1 MNATVSPAVRLKI
14 QGMDCGSCALT
25 IEQAVRAVPG
35 IATVRV
41 DFTTETLEATG
52 TATRDLIE
60 ARVKDLGYR
69 IADGTTAKQAP
80 RPELRGL
87 SGFLRFLGAERR
99 TQIALGFT
107 LLMIV
112 AALLTPVF
120 GSLALE
126 AVLFAT
132 VVVVGAPILMKG
144 LRSLFVARHVTIDL
158 LMGIATVGALAIGEA
173 GEAAAVV
180 LLFTLGE
187 ALEAYSAERSR
198 DALRSLLSLQPDEAT
213 VLEAHAE
220 SHDDHS
226 GHDHSGHD
234 HAGHNHARHA
244 HSGHDH
250 SGHDHA
256 SHEHGAGCS
265 HDDHDHGHHGHDHS
279 GHDHA
284 GHDHSGH
291 KHGAHEHGAGCTHD
305 DHDHDHDHHGHDHG
319 HDHAHA
325 APKAAPAVHYHQR
338 RRPTSAVPVGAH
350 ILVRPGERI
359 PLDGRIIEGASSI
372 NQAAVTGES
381 IPVDRGVGE
390 EVLAGTVNGP
400 GALTVEVLRP
410 AGLSTVT
417 RIAEMVERALAQ
429 RTPAERFIDRFARWY
444 TPLVVALAALLVA
457 VPVVV
462 FGQPF
467 FDLEDGTRG
476 WLYRGLAM
484 LIIACPCALIISIPV
499 TVVSALARLAQL
511 GVLVKGG
518 GQLDRLASVN
528 IVAFDKTGT
537 LTEGRPAVTA
547 VRGRDCAHPVAAND
561 DCGVCEDVVAVA
573 ATVEA
578 ASEHPLAQA
587 VVQSAESRGVANRW
601 PQAVNIQAHLGRGV
615 SGDLGGVRI
624 AVGTHE
630 LFDHGQDCANDICV
644 EAANLQ
650 STGRTVMLVGRG
662 NEMVG
667 YIGVED
673 EPRVDSRAALGELH
687 ALDRQMKTVMLT
699 RDNHKVADAIARQI
713 GGIDEVKA
721 GLLPE
726 HKLQIVRELQGRGT
740 VAMVGDGINDAPAL
754 AQADVGI
761 AMGGGGTAQ
770 AMETADVV
778 LMQDNLHAIA
788 TALRI
793 SKLTRTVVK
802 QNIALSLGL
811 KLAVLALAIPGLAS
825 LWLAVLSDVGATLI
839 VTLNGMRM
847 LRAR

>member
-25 IEQAVRAVPG
+25 IEQAVRGVPG

-52 TATRDLIE
+52 SASRDQIE
-60 ARVKDLGYR
+60 ARVRDLGYR
-69 IADGTTAKQAP
+69 IADSATPRQAP

-87 SGFLRFLGAERR
+87 AGFVRFLAAERR
-99 TQIALGFT
+99 TQIALAAS
-107 LLMIV
+107 LLLV
-112 AALLTPVF
+112 LAALLGPAF
-120 GSLALE
+120 GPAVLE
-126 AVLFAT
+126 AALLAT
-132 VVVVGAPILMKG
+132 VIVVGAPILMKG

-158 LMGIATVGALAIGEA
+158 LMGIATVGAVAIGET

-220 SHDDHS
+220 
-226 GHDHSGHD
+226 
-234 HAGHNHARHA
+234 A
-244 HSGHDH
+244 H
-250 SGHDHA
+250 
-256 SHEHGAGCS
+256 EE
-265 HDDHDHGHHGHDHS
+265 
-279 GHDHA
+279 HA
-284 GHDHSGH
+284 GHDH
-291 KHGAHEHGAGCTHD
+291 KHHEHRDHHEHGAACSHE
-305 DHDHDHDHHGHDHG
+305 DHAD
-319 HDHAHA
+319 DHAHQHGHA
-325 APKAAPAVHYHQR
+325 HAEHSGHGYARPAPAVHFHQL
-338 RRPTSAVPVGAH
+338 RRPTAAVPVGARV
-350 ILVRPGERI
+350 LVRPGERI
-359 PLDGRIIEGASSI
+359 PLDGRILEGTSSI

-381 IPVDRGVGE
+381 MPVDRGIGD

-417 RIAEMVERALAQ
+417 RIAQMVERALAE

-457 VPVVV
+457 IPVLV

-467 FDLEDGTRG
+467 FDLTDGTRG

-518 GQLDRLASVN
+518 AQLDRLASVN

-537 LTEGRPAVTA
+537 LTAGRPAVTA
-547 VRGRDCAHPVAAND
+547 IRGRDCVHLVASND
-561 DCGVCEDVVAVA
+561 DCVTCEDVVAVA
-573 ATVEA
+573 ATVET

-587 VVQSAESRGVANRW
+587 VVASAQIRGVANRW
-601 PQAVNIQAHLGRGV
+601 PQAANVTAHLGRGV
-615 SGDLGGVRI
+615 SGDLAGERI

-630 LFDHGQDCANDICV
+630 LFAHGQECANEVCT
-644 EAANLQ
+644 EAAGLQ
-650 STGRTVMLVGRG
+650 STGKTVMLVGRG
-662 NEMVG
+662 AEMVG

-673 EPRVDSRAALGELH
+673 EPRPDSRAALLELH
-687 ALDRQMKTVMLT
+687 ALDPLLRTVMLT
-699 RDNHKVADAIARQI
+699 GDNRIVADAIASQI
-713 GGIDEVKA
+713 GGIDEVRA

-726 HKLQIVRELQGRGT
+726 QKLQSVRELQSRGT
-740 VAMVGDGINDAPAL
+740 VAMIGDGINDAPAL

-793 SKLTRTVVK
+793 GRLTRRVVK

-811 KLAVLALAIPGLAS
+811 KVAVLALAVPGLAS
-825 LWLAVLSDVGATLI
+825 LWLAVLADVGATLV

-847 LRAR
+847 LRAK

>member
-52 TATRDLIE
+52 SATSELIE
-60 ARVKDLGYR
+60 ERVRSLGYR
-69 IADGTTAKQAP
+69 IADGSTPKQAP
-80 RPELRGL
+80 SPELRGL
-87 SGFLRFLGAERR
+87 AGFLRFLAAERR
-99 TQIALGFT
+99 TQIAMAVSILV
-107 LLMIV
+107 IA
-112 AALLTPVF
+112 AALLGNAF
-120 GSLALE
+120 GPNLVEAAL
-126 AVLFAT
+126 LAT
-132 VVVVGAPILMKG
+132 VVVVGAPILLKG
-144 LRSLFVARHVTIDL
+144 LRSLFIARHVTIDL
-158 LMGIATVGALAIGEA
+158 LMGIATVGAVAIGET

-220 SHDDHS
+220 SHGTPVDNDH
-226 GHDHSGHD
+226 G
-234 HAGHNHARHA
+234 
-244 HSGHDH
+244 
-250 SGHDHA
+250 
-256 SHEHGAGCS
+256 
-265 HDDHDHGHHGHDHS
+265 HDDHDHHEHE
-279 GHDHA
+279 
-284 GHDHSGH
+284 
-291 KHGAHEHGAGCTHD
+291 KHEHGAACAHD
-305 DHDHDHDHHGHDHG
+305 E
-319 HDHAHA
+319 HA
-325 APKAAPAVHYHQR
+325 APPPAAALHFHQR
-338 RRPTSAVPVGAH
+338 RRPTASVAVGAH

-359 PLDGRIIEGASSI
+359 PLDGRILDGSSSI

-381 IPVDRGVGE
+381 MPVDRTIGD

-417 RIAEMVERALAQ
+417 RIAQMVERALSQ
-429 RTPAERFIDRFARWY
+429 RTPEERFIDRFARWY

-457 VPVVV
+457 IPVLA

-467 FDLEDGTRG
+467 FDLADGTRG

-518 GQLDRLASVN
+518 AQLDRLARVN
-528 IVAFDKTGT
+528 IIAFDKTGT
-537 LTEGRPAVTA
+537 LTAGRPAVTA
-547 VRGRDCAHPVAAND
+547 IRGKDCAHPVAAND
-561 DCGVCEDVVAVA
+561 DCGACEDVVAVA
-573 ATVEA
+573 ATVET

-587 VVQSAESRGVANRW
+587 VVASAQSRGVANRL
-601 PQAVNIQAHLGRGV
+601 PQAANITAHMGRGV
-615 SGDLGGVRI
+615 SGDLAGERI

-630 LFDHGQDCANDICV
+630 LFAHGENCV
-644 EAANLQ
+644 DQVCTEAAGLQ
-650 STGRTVMLVGRG
+650 STGKTVMLVGRG
-662 NEMVG
+662 NHMVG

-673 EPRVDSRAALGELH
+673 QPRPDSQAALIELH
-687 ALDRQMKTVMLT
+687 ALNPDLRTVMLT
-699 RDNHKVADAIARQI
+699 GDNRNVAESIAKQI
-713 GGIDEVKA
+713 GGIDEVRA

-726 HKLQIVRELQGRGT
+726 DKLSVVRELQARGT

-754 AQADVGI
+754 AQADIGI

-793 SKLTRTVVK
+793 SQLAHRVVK

-811 KLAVLALAIPGLAS
+811 KLAVLGLAVPGLAS
-825 LWLAVLSDVGATLI
+825 LWLAVLADVGATLV
-839 VTLNGMRM
+839 VTLNGMRL
-847 LRAR
+847 LRSK

>member
-25 IEQAVRAVPG
+25 IEQAVRTVPG

-52 TATRDLIE
+52 SATSERIVE
-60 ARVKDLGYR
+60 RVKSLGYQ
-69 IADGTTAKQAP
+69 IADGSTPKQAP

-87 SGFLRFLGAERR
+87 AGFLRFLAAERR
-99 TQIALGFT
+99 TQIAMAVSILV
-107 LLMIV
+107 IA
-112 AALLTPVF
+112 AALLGNAF
-120 GSLALE
+120 GQNLVEAAL
-126 AVLFAT
+126 LAT
-132 VVVVGAPILMKG
+132 VVVVGAPILLKG
-144 LRSLFVARHVTIDL
+144 LRSLFIARHVTIDL
-158 LMGIATVGALAIGEA
+158 LMGIATVGAVAIGET

-213 VLEAHAE
+213 VLEAHSESHAAPAE
-220 SHDDHS
+220 HGHDDHA
-226 GHDHSGHD
+226 DH
-234 HAGHNHARHA
+234 
-244 HSGHDH
+244 
-250 SGHDHA
+250 
-256 SHEHGAGCS
+256 EPGAACA
-265 HDDHDHGHHGHDHS
+265 HDDHG
-279 GHDHA
+279 
-284 GHDHSGH
+284 
-291 KHGAHEHGAGCTHD
+291 
-305 DHDHDHDHHGHDHG
+305 HG

-325 APKAAPAVHYHQR
+325 APKPVAAALHFHQR
-338 RRPTSAVPVGAH
+338 RQPTASVPVGAH
-350 ILVRPGERI
+350 ILVKPGERV
-359 PLDGRIIEGASSI
+359 PLDGRILEGSSSI

-381 IPVDRGVGE
+381 MPVDRTVGD

-417 RIAEMVERALAQ
+417 RIAQMVERALAE
-429 RTPAERFIDRFARWY
+429 RTPEERFIDRFARWY
-444 TPLVVALAALLVA
+444 TPLVVVLAALLVA
-457 VPVVV
+457 VPVLA

-467 FDLEDGTRG
+467 LDLADGTRG

-518 GQLDRLASVN
+518 AQLDRLARVN
-528 IVAFDKTGT
+528 IIAFDKTGT
-537 LTEGRPAVTA
+537 LTAGRPAVTA
-547 VRGRDCAHPVAAND
+547 IRGKDCAHPVAAND
-561 DCGVCEDVVAVA
+561 DCGTCEDVVAVA
-573 ATVEA
+573 ATVET

-587 VVQSAESRGVANRW
+587 VVASAQSRGVANRL
-601 PQAVNIQAHLGRGV
+601 PQAANITAHMGRGV
-615 SGDLGGVRI
+615 SGDLAGERI

-630 LFDHGQDCANDICV
+630 LFAHGENCVDQVCA
-644 EAANLQ
+644 EAADLQ
-650 STGRTVMLVGRG
+650 STGKTVMLVGRG
-662 NEMVG
+662 SNMVG

-673 EPRVDSRAALGELH
+673 QPRPDSQAALRELH
-687 ALDRQMKTVMLT
+687 ALNPHLKTVMLT
-699 RDNHKVADAIARQI
+699 GDNRNVAESIAKQI
-713 GGIDEVKA
+713 GGIDEVRA

-726 HKLQIVRELQGRGT
+726 HKLSVVRELQTQGT

-754 AQADVGI
+754 AQADIGI

-793 SKLTRTVVK
+793 SQLTRRVVK

-811 KLAVLALAIPGLAS
+811 KLAVLGLAIPGLAS
-825 LWLAVLSDVGATLI
+825 LWLAVLADVGATLV

-847 LRAR
+847 LRAK

>member
-25 IEQAVRAVPG
+25 IEQAVKAVPG
-35 IATVRV
+35 IDSVRV

-52 TATRDLIE
+52 SATRDQIE
-60 ARVKDLGYR
+60 ARVKGLGYR
-69 IADGTTAKQAP
+69 IADGTAVTQAP

-87 SGFLRFLGAERR
+87 AGFLRYLVAERR
-99 TQIALGFT
+99 TQIALAAT
-107 LLMIV
+107 VLLV
-112 AALLTPVF
+112 AAALLLPVV
-120 GSLALE
+120 GGALLE
-126 AVLFAT
+126 AALIAT
-132 VVVVGAPILMKG
+132 VVVVGAPILVKG
-144 LRSLFVARHVTIDL
+144 LRSLLVARHVTIDL
-158 LMGIATVGALAIGEA
+158 LMGIATVGALAIGES

-213 VLEAHAE
+213 VLKEHAEAHDE
-220 SHDDHS
+220 HP
-226 GHDHSGHD
+226 
-234 HAGHNHARHA
+234 A
-244 HSGHDH
+244 HSREG
-250 SGHDHA
+250 
-256 SHEHGAGCS
+256 HGAACT
-265 HDDHDHGHHGHDHS
+265 HDDHDHGHGHAHQAHEHDCD
-279 GHDHA
+279 DHA
-284 GHDHSGH
+284 GHDHPR
-291 KHGAHEHGAGCTHD
+291 
-305 DHDHDHDHHGHDHG
+305 HDHEGHDHG
-319 HDHAHA
+319 HP
-325 APKAAPAVHYHQR
+325 APSPAVHVHQR
-338 RRPTSAVPVGAH
+338 RRPTGEVPVGAH
-350 ILVRPGERI
+350 VLVRPGERI
-359 PLDGRIIEGASSI
+359 PLDGRIVAGMSSI

-381 IPVDRGVGE
+381 IPVDRGIGD

-410 AGLSTVT
+410 AGSSTVT
-417 RIAEMVERALAQ
+417 RIAQMVERALAE

-457 VPVVV
+457 IPVLA
-462 FGQPF
+462 FNQPF
-467 FDLEDGTRG
+467 LDLADGTRG

-518 GQLDRLASVN
+518 AQLDRLAGID

-537 LTEGRPAVTA
+537 LTAGRPAVTA
-547 VRGRDCAHPVAAND
+547 IRGRDCLHPDAAAA
-561 DCGVCEDVVAVA
+561 DCPTCEDVVAVA
-573 ATVEA
+573 ATVET

-587 VVQSAESRGVANRW
+587 VVASAQSRGVAHRL
-601 PQAVNIQAHLGRGV
+601 PQAANITAHLGRGV
-615 SGDLGGVRI
+615 SGDLAGQRI

-630 LFDHGQDCANDICV
+630 LFAHGQECANQICT
-644 EAANLQ
+644 EAAGLQ
-650 STGRTVMLVGRG
+650 ASGKTVMLVGRG
-662 NEMVG
+662 DDMVG

-673 EPRVDSRAALGELH
+673 EPRPETSALLRELH
-687 ALDRQMKTVMLT
+687 ALDPALTTVMLT
-699 RDNHKVADAIARQI
+699 GDNRQVAEAIARQV

-726 HKLQIVRELQGRGT
+726 NKLAIVRELQGRGT
-740 VAMVGDGINDAPAL
+740 VAMIGDGINDAPAL

-761 AMGGGGTAQ
+761 AMGDGGTAQ

-778 LMQDNLHAIA
+778 LMHDNLQAVA
-788 TALRI
+788 TSLRV
-793 SKLTRTVVK
+793 SRLTRRVVK
-802 QNIALSLGL
+802 QNIALSIGL
-811 KLAVLALAIPGLAS
+811 KLAVLALAVPGLAS
-825 LWLAVLSDVGATLI
+825 LWLAVLADVGATLV

>member
-1 MNATVSPAVRLKI
+1 MNATVSPAVRMKI

-25 IEQAVRAVPG
+25 IEQAVRTVPG
-35 IATVRV
+35 IASVRV

-52 TATRDLIE
+52 SASREQIE
-60 ARVKDLGYR
+60 SRVRDLGYR
-69 IADGTTAKQAP
+69 IADGTEQKQAP

-87 SGFLRFLGAERR
+87 GGFLRFLAGERR
-99 TQIALGFT
+99 TQIALAGSA
-107 LLMIV
+107 LLVIAALISAAV
-112 AALLTPVF
+112 GPAILEAALL
-120 GSLALE
+120 
-126 AVLFAT
+126 AT
-132 VVVVGAPILMKG
+132 VVVVGAPILLKG

-158 LMGIATVGALAIGEA
+158 LMGIATVGAVAIGET

-220 SHDDHS
+220 SHAAPAND
-226 GHDHSGHD
+226 GHGH
-234 HAGHNHARHA
+234 
-244 HSGHDH
+244 
-250 SGHDHA
+250 
-256 SHEHGAGCS
+256 HEHGAACA
-265 HDDHDHGHHGHDHS
+265 HDDHDHKRGDKHEHHDH
-279 GHDHA
+279 
-284 GHDHSGH
+284 GH
-291 KHGAHEHGAGCTHD
+291 KHD
-305 DHDHDHDHHGHDHG
+305 HDHG
-319 HDHAHA
+319 HDHKPAT
-325 APKAAPAVHYHQR
+325 PAPAAATHFHQL
-338 RRPTSAVPVGAH
+338 RRPTASVPVGAH

-359 PLDGRIIEGASSI
+359 PLDGRILDGTSSI

-381 IPVDRGVGE
+381 MPVDRTVGD
-390 EVLAGTVNGP
+390 EVMAGTVNGP
-400 GALTVEVLRP
+400 GAITVEVLRP

-417 RIAEMVERALAQ
+417 RIAQMVERALAE

-457 VPVVV
+457 VPVLA

-467 FDLEDGTRG
+467 FDLADGTRG

-518 GQLDRLASVN
+518 AQLDRLASVN
-528 IVAFDKTGT
+528 IIAFDKTGT
-537 LTEGRPAVTA
+537 LTIGQPAVTEI
-547 VRGRDCAHPVAAND
+547 RGRDCAHPVAANE
-561 DCGVCEDVVAVA
+561 DCMSCEDVVAVA
-573 ATVEA
+573 SAVES

-587 VVQSAESRGVANRW
+587 VVASAQNRGVASRL
-601 PQAVNIQAHLGRGV
+601 PQAANIRAHVGRGV
-615 SGDLGGVRI
+615 TGDLAGERI
-624 AVGTHE
+624 SVGTHE
-630 LFDHGQDCANDICV
+630 LFSHDANCADEVCT
-644 EAANLQ
+644 AAAGLQ
-650 STGRTVMLVGRG
+650 ASGKTVMLVGRG
-662 NEMVG
+662 GNMVG

-673 EPRVDSRAALGELH
+673 QPRPDAPAALAELH
-687 ALDRQMKTVMLT
+687 ALKADLKTVMLT
-699 RDNHKVADAIARQI
+699 GDNRSVADAIARQI
-713 GGIDEVKA
+713 GGIDEVRA
-721 GLLPE
+721 SLLPE
-726 HKLQIVRELQGRGT
+726 HKQSVVRELQKRGT
-740 VAMVGDGINDAPAL
+740 VAMIGDGINDAPAL
-754 AQADVGI
+754 AQADIGI

-788 TALRI
+788 QTLRI
-793 SKLTRTVVK
+793 SRLTRNVVK

-811 KLAVLALAIPGLAS
+811 KLIVLGLAIPGLAS
-825 LWLAVLSDVGATLI
+825 LWLAVLADVGATLV

>member
-52 TATRDLIE
+52 SATRDQIE

-69 IADGTTAKQAP
+69 IADGATPQQAP

-87 SGFLRFLGAERR
+87 AGFLRFLAAERR
-99 TQIALGFT
+99 TQIALAASA
-107 LLMIV
+107 LLIAAAV
-112 AALLTPVF
+112 LGPAFGAAVLEAALL
-120 GSLALE
+120 
-126 AVLFAT
+126 AT
-132 VVVVGAPILMKG
+132 VVVVGAPILLKG

-158 LMGIATVGALAIGEA
+158 LMGIATVGAVAIGET

-220 SHDDHS
+220 AHDDHDEHDDHGHK
-226 GHDHSGHD
+226 GHDH
-234 HAGHNHARHA
+234 
-244 HSGHDH
+244 
-250 SGHDHA
+250 
-256 SHEHGAGCS
+256 HEHGAACS
-265 HDDHDHGHHGHDHS
+265 HDDHG
-279 GHDHA
+279 
-284 GHDHSGH
+284 
-291 KHGAHEHGAGCTHD
+291 
-305 DHDHDHDHHGHDHG
+305 HDHDHG
-319 HDHAHA
+319 HAHA
-325 APKAAPAVHYHQR
+325 HEHEHGGHGHAEPAPAAAVHFHQL
-338 RRPTSAVPVGAH
+338 RRPTSAVPVGALV
-350 ILVRPGERI
+350 LVRPGERI
-359 PLDGRIIEGASSI
+359 PLDGRILEGASSI

-381 IPVDRGVGE
+381 IPVDRGVGD

-417 RIAEMVERALAQ
+417 RIAQMVERALAE

-457 VPVVV
+457 IPVLA

-467 FDLEDGTRG
+467 LDLADGTRG

-499 TVVSALARLAQL
+499 TVVSALARLAQM

-518 GQLDRLASVN
+518 AQLDRLASVN

-537 LTEGRPAVTA
+537 LTAGRPAVTA
-547 VRGRDCAHPVAAND
+547 IRGRDCAHPVAANG
-561 DCGVCEDVVAVA
+561 DCHTCEDLVAVA
-573 ATVEA
+573 ATVET
-578 ASEHPLAQA
+578 ASEHPLALA
-587 VVQSAESRGVANRW
+587 VVASAQSRGVANRW
-601 PQAVNIQAHLGRGV
+601 PQAVNVTAHLGRGV
-615 SGDLGGVRI
+615 SGELAGERI

-630 LFDHGQDCANDICV
+630 LFAHGQECANEVCA
-644 EAANLQ
+644 EAADLQ
-650 STGRTVMLVGRG
+650 TTGKTVMLVGRG
-662 NEMVG
+662 TEMVG

-673 EPRVDSRAALGELH
+673 EPRPDSRAALSELH
-687 ALDRQMKTVMLT
+687 ALDPQLKTVMLT
-699 RDNHKVADAIARQI
+699 GDNRNVAEAIAKQV
-713 GGIDEVKA
+713 GGIDEVQA

-726 HKLQIVRELQGRGT
+726 HKLRLVRELQSRGT
-740 VAMVGDGINDAPAL
+740 VAMIGDGINDAPAL

-778 LMQDNLHAIA
+778 LMQDNLHAIP

-793 SKLTRTVVK
+793 SRLTRRVVK

-811 KLAVLALAIPGLAS
+811 KLVVLGLAVPGLAS
-825 LWLAVLSDVGATLI
+825 LWLAVLADVGATLV

-847 LRAR
+847 LRAK